1 MGGRVEERLSVY
13 MEKEPSAAMFLF
25 RHLCGSCARQELP
38 DGTNMP
44 WRTVCRRLRDRPRLE
59 LSVMVADWDL
69 IINMSYALGEYYI
82 LHLVNVYA
90 DYRPSG
96 GIVDPQRDVGSWLI
110 DKRDR

>member
-1 MGGRVEERLSVY
+1 
-13 MEKEPSAAMFLF
+13 
-25 RHLCGSCARQELP
+25 
-38 DGTNMP
+38 
-44 WRTVCRRLRDRPRLE
+44 
-59 LSVMVADWDL
+59 MVADWDL